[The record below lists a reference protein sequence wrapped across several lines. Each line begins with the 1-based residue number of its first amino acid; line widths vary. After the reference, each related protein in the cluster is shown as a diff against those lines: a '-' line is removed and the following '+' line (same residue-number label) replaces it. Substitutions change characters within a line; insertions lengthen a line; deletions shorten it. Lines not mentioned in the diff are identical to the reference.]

1 MWTVALWAAAKLQS
15 RSGARGGWRLDCE
28 PSCRRLCT
36 GTLYCPSVLRVE
48 REHRFDASV
57 EAGFAYITDPANWP
71 EFWPGFVQM
80 QPGSKWSAPGDESTI
95 VVKLLGR
102 DVELFMI
109 LSRLVPNEVVEYES
123 SQPGL
128 PDAHHE
134 RHFRPDGEGFRY
146 RLVVEYEPRAGLR
159 GLYDRFL
166 VRRGVERALQQTV
179 TNLESKLTA

>member
-1 MWTVALWAAAKLQS
+1 M
-15 RSGARGGWRLDCE
+15 
-28 PSCRRLCT
+28 
-36 GTLYCPSVLRVE
+36 
-48 REHRFDASV
+48 
-57 EAGFAYITDPANWP
+57 
-71 EFWPGFVQM
+71 
-80 QPGSKWSAPGDESTI
+80 
-95 VVKLLGR
+95 VKLLGR

>member
-1 MWTVALWAAAKLQS
+1 M
-15 RSGARGGWRLDCE
+15 
-28 PSCRRLCT
+28 
-36 GTLYCPSVLRVE
+36 LRVE

-57 EAGFAYITDPANWP
+57 EAGFAYITDQTNWP
-71 EFWPGFVQM
+71 EYWPGFVRM
-80 QPGSKWSAPGDESTI
+80 ERGSSWSAPGDESTI

-102 DVELFMI
+102 EVVLRMV
-109 LSRLVPNEVVEYES
+109 LSRLVANELVEYES

-134 RHFRPDGEGFRY
+134 RHFTPDGEGFLY

-166 VRRGVERALQQTV
+166 VRRGVDRALRQTV
-179 TNLESKLTA
+179 ANLEGELRA